1 MPGGS
6 THHQQSVW
14 LEKVGKAVSLTY
26 HDNIKRIYRKIAKKM
41 PQCFACIRGVWGFI
55 DRVTGSLHLRKAE
68 FDLHESNTSKRRSHV
83 SLNLLMSKKT
93 GIYERPYS
101 S

>member
-14 LEKVGKAVSLTY
+14 LEKVDKAVSLTY
-26 HDNIKRIYRKIAKKM
+26 HDYIKRITEKSPKM

-93 GIYERPYS
+93 GIYERPS
-101 S
+101 SS